1 MESISSC
8 GAKLMKHFDVK
19 SRKLVT
25 PCPENMEF
33 VQVTTSTTCTSERN
47 SSVRDCDDE
56 DDDDDDESE
65 GIKVTLVRR
74 LRSTK
79 SKQERLPQPSNV
91 VTTIVE

>member
-8 GAKLMKHFDVK
+8 GAKLMNHFDVK

-56 DDDDDDESE
+56 DDDDESE

>member
-33 VQVTTSTTCTSERN
+33 FQVTTSTTCTSERN
-47 SSVRDCDDE
+47 SSVQDCDDE
-56 DDDDDDESE
+56 DDDDESE

>member
-8 GAKLMKHFDVK
+8 GAKLMNHFNVK

-25 PCPENMEF
+25 PCPEDMEF

-56 DDDDDDESE
+56 DDDDESE

-79 SKQERLPQPSNV
+79 SKQLRLPQPSNV

>member
-33 VQVTTSTTCTSERN
+33 FQVTTSTTCTSERN

-56 DDDDDDESE
+56 DDDDESE

>member
-8 GAKLMKHFDVK
+8 GAKLMNHFNVK
-19 SRKLVT
+19 SRKIVT
-25 PCPENMEF
+25 PCPENMDF

-47 SSVRDCDDE
+47 SSAQDCDDE
-56 DDDDDDESE
+56 DDDDESE